1 MFRVCGRDV
10 GRWGILIGMHIRTWK
25 RGLLYPNEGTELS
38 LVPDCGILY
47 GVGCSC
53 LRRRRWPDRLREVYL
68 CAARMWAAAVV
79 ITALVGTAQRPYCN
93 RICRVV
99 THTWTVERMQIQM
112 LCHLHRCNVRH
123 NMRGPC
129 VPMLR
134 RCVAQDQQPTALM
147 PCQALPNNQQSPPW
161 IVGQGQGHGHSVHA
175 FSSTWQGMTR
185 ASSGCARKK
194 ACRPAYSSRDT
205 SVMSPASGPRPAC
218 RAAGISGGSE
228 HACCRQ
234 RCGGAWL
241 LPVVP

>member
-185 ASSGCARKK
+185 ASSQSSPFTALHAAREPGRGPAGPGLDQVVRDCPGRRDEEVQAALLRRLLRL
-194 ACRPAYSSRDT
+194 ACTRGT
-205 SVMSPASGPRPAC
+205 
-218 RAAGISGGSE
+218 
-228 HACCRQ
+228 Q
-234 RCGGAWL
+234 
-241 LPVVP
+241 